1 MYLKN
6 SIFISFAEAPCNDDF
21 PECMR
26 VCFLATTDWTKEDC
40 KEECCKGGPLVK
52 KKGTG
57 KYQSTQTRL
66 FTCKVIGYFCVI
78 LVYVF
83 KYQYI
88 HYFKPLCIFSSKAE
102 GKKKPISTP

>member
-1 MYLKN
+1 MLVGLDSLYLKN

-52 KKGTG
+52 KKGKANINLLKQGYLPVSNLINPWLLEFDT
-57 KYQSTQTRL
+57 YYTQS
-66 FTCKVIGYFCVI
+66 
-78 LVYVF
+78 
-83 KYQYI
+83 
-88 HYFKPLCIFSSKAE
+88 
-102 GKKKPISTP
+102 

>member
-1 MYLKN
+1 MICKIMLVGLDSLYLKN
-6 SIFISFAEAPCNDDF
+6 SIFISLAEAPCNDDF

-57 KYQSTQTRL
+57 KYQSTQARL
-66 FTCKVIGYFCVI
+66 FTCSF
-78 LVYVF
+78 VF
-83 KYQYI
+83 SR
-88 HYFKPLCIFSSKAE
+88 LFSIIYLLM
-102 GKKKPISTP
+102 PQF

>member
-6 SIFISFAEAPCNDDF
+6 GIFISFAEAPCNDDF

-52 KKGTG
+52 KKGKANINLLKQG
-57 KYQSTQTRL
+57 YL
-66 FTCKVIGYFCVI
+66 PVIGNNYSQLIATCFSNKKHVI
-78 LVYVF
+78 L
-83 KYQYI
+83 
-88 HYFKPLCIFSSKAE
+88 
-102 GKKKPISTP
+102 